1 MWLSERAILAPKNN
15 AVDAINDKLL
25 HMLPGE
31 SRSYKCVDTVPDPEQ
46 VVYYPVEFLNTLQ
59 PTGVPPHNLLLKVGA
74 PILLL
79 RNLDPPRL
87 CNGTRLTI
95 KQMLPHVLEATIMTG
110 KANGQNV
117 FIPRIPII
125 PTDCPIEFK
134 RLQYPIRLSFAMT
147 INKSQGQT
155 LKAVGLNLKEAV
167 FSHGQLYVGCT
178 RVGNPNNLVI
188 MSDNKLTKNVVYREV
203 LHWQVSF

>member
-1 MWLSERAILAPKNN
+1 MWLSERAILASKNN
-15 AVDAINDKLL
+15 AVNAINDKLL

-31 SRSYKCVDTVPDPEQ
+31 SRSYKSMDTVPDPDQ

-59 PTGVPPHNLLLKVGA
+59 PTGVPPHNLLLKVGK

-117 FIPRIPII
+117 FIPSIPII

-167 FSHGQLYVGCT
+167 FSHGQLYVGCS

-188 MSDNKLTKNVVYREV
+188 MSDNKLTKKRC
-203 LHWQVSF
+203 LPRSFSLTSKF

>member
-15 AVDAINDKLL
+15 AVNAINDKLL

-31 SRSYKCVDTVPDPEQ
+31 SRSYKSVDTVPDSEQ

-110 KANGQNV
+110 KTNGQNV

-134 RLQYPIRLSFAMT
+134 ILQYPIRLSFAMT

-167 FSHGQLYVGCT
+167 FSHGQLYVGCS

-203 LHWQVSF
+203 LH